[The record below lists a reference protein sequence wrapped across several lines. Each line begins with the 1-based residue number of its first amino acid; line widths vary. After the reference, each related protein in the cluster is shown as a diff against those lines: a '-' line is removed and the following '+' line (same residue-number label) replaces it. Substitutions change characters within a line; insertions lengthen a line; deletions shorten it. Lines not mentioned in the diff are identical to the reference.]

1 MRDLDL
7 SDLQGMKKA
16 QIVERFLQVQD
27 ECASLRRS
35 NLGYRSGNTRL
46 SNDLKKARKA
56 WNRWRDKYY
65 ELRRALDD
73 ESLRSL

>member
-7 SDLQGMKKA
+7 SDLKGMKKA
-16 QIVERFLQVQD
+16 QIVERFLQVQQ
-27 ECASLRRS
+27 ECAELRRS

-46 SNDLKKARKA
+46 GNDLKKARKA
-56 WNRWRDKYY
+56 WNQWRDKYY
-65 ELRRALDD
+65 ELRNALDT